1 MNLNSVFLLKE
12 KQVSELLEQW
22 LVAANLSFDYY
33 DSKVHEDLVQGLVV
47 LTEGLDVDR
56 QDQEL
61 IDFMEARRTPVRK
74 IDLNGTIQAAVSGL
88 DLWLK
93 NSKSSTIIL
102 TGSDAIK
109 ENENLI
115 RFLNRLTEIQVS
127 S

>member
-1 MNLNSVFLLKE
+1 MNLSSVFLLKE

-22 LVAANLSFDYY
+22 LVAANLSFDFY

-61 IDFMEARRTPVRK
+61 IDVMEARRTPVRK